1 MSRIRIQ
8 ALAAGLAVVG
18 ASLLAPVASAQGNW
32 PQKEITLINNFP
44 PGSATELTARAFA
57 RSIEKTL
64 GKPVV
69 IKAVPGGAG
78 QLGPAELAR
87 SAPDGYTM
95 GLVGSSSYLTA
106 PHMVDLPFK
115 PWEAFDLI
123 AQVAELRYGIGVRKD
138 SPIKSVDDI
147 VKMSKDKRM
156 TYSSTSPNNVLPLFQ
171 LTKLNGANLRWI
183 VFSGGSEAVLQAVG
197 GHVDFTLQ
205 SATEMKPQ
213 IESGNLR
220 LIASTSPARW
230 PDQPNVPTLRELGY
244 NYISF
249 GPMGYAFPR
258 GVDPKIRDRM
268 EQAFAAA
275 FKDPEVLDQLNKL
288 GVMPSYKSGADFHKY
303 MKDMEPLFIQIL
315 TESGMK
321 TR

>member
-1 MSRIRIQ
+1 MSRIRIH
-8 ALAAGLAVVG
+8 ALAAGLAVAG
-18 ASLLAPVASAQGNW
+18 ASLLAPVAHAQGDW

-123 AQVAELRYGIGVRKD
+123 AQVSELRYGIGVRKD
-138 SPIKSVDDI
+138 SPIKTVEDI
-147 VKMSKDKRM
+147 IKLSKEKRL
-156 TYSSTSPNNVLPLFQ
+156 TYSSTSPNNVLPMFQ
-171 LTKLNGANLRWI
+171 LAKLNGANLRWI
-183 VFSGGSEAVLQAVG
+183 VFSGGSESVLQAVG
-197 GHVDFTLQ
+197 GHVDMTLQ

-220 LIASTSPARW
+220 LIASTSPVRW
-230 PDQPNVPTLRELGY
+230 ADYPNVPTLRELGY
-244 NYISF
+244 DYISI

-268 EQAFAAA
+268 EQAFAIAI
-275 FKDPEVLDQLNKL
+275 KDPEVLDQLAKL
-288 GVMPSYKSGADFHKY
+288 GVAPSYRSGADFHKY
-303 MKDMEPLFIQIL
+303 MKTMEPLFIQVL